1 MAVNVYSTSVTTENL
16 SRHDILSWIN
26 GTLQTNLVKI
36 EELCTGSAYCQLMD
50 MLFPGSMRMKKVKY
64 DTKLEHE
71 YIANYKA
78 LQEGFKKVN
87 AEKVIPVEKLVK
99 GRFQDNFEFVQ
110 WFKKFFDA
118 NFDGKEYDAY
128 AMRDGIP
135 LCAGEGK
142 ATNMPAPVRAKPT
155 VVTTTKTVV
164 TKPAAAATANIQ
176 PTASYNKP
184 AAKPVSTASS
194 KSSINGNNNH
204 HHVAHTGTNGT
215 NGTHAKVES
224 SVNVELREQNLGLIT
239 EVNEMK
245 VTLDGLEKERDFYF
259 GKLRDIE
266 VLCQEYEAENLPALK
281 RILEILYATTDGF
294 APPEDALVDTNGVDL
309 ISNEVHENGDSN
321 GIPAN
326 DEEEF

>member
-16 SRHDILSWIN
+16 SRHDILSWLN

-50 MLFPGSMRMKKVKY
+50 MLFPGTIQLRRAKMDARLEHEFINNYKLLQTTMKKVQ
-64 DTKLEHE
+64 
-71 YIANYKA
+71 I
-78 LQEGFKKVN
+78 
-87 AEKVIPVEKLVK
+87 EKVIPVEKLVK

-142 ATNMPAPVRAKPT
+142 ASNVPAPARAKPT
-155 VVTTTKTVV
+155 VVTTTRTAVA
-164 TKPAAAATANIQ
+164 KPAPVAAAANIQ
-176 PTASYNKP
+176 PTATYNKP

-194 KSSINGNNNH
+194 KSSINGNTNNNH
-204 HHVAHTGTNGT
+204 HVAATNGT

-224 SVNVELREQNLGLIT
+224 SVNVELREQNLALVT
-239 EVNEMK
+239 EVSEMK
-245 VTLDGLEKERDFYF
+245 ATLDGLEKERDFYF

-266 VLCQEYEAENLPALK
+266 VLCQEYEAENLPAVK

-309 ISNEVHENGDSN
+309 ISNDVHENGDSN